1 MEKDVERLDVKVEE
15 MASHLISNMV
25 FYRTNQI
32 SRYRKKLGKNIE
44 RMYEEMDTK
53 RRDQICDDIK
63 KNIDK
68 IQEMIVRNIDDVNN
82 LELTILTFRE
92 TKAKDKYSMG
102 YIW

>member
-1 MEKDVERLDVKVEE
+1 MDEKVERLDVKVEE
-15 MASHLISNMV
+15 MASHLIANMV

-32 SRYRKKLGKNIE
+32 NRYRKKLGRNIE
-44 RMYEEMDTK
+44 KMYEEADAK
-53 RRDQICDDIK
+53 RRDKICEDIR

-82 LELTILTFRE
+82 LEITILTFRE
-92 TKAKDKYSMG
+92 TGTKDPYSMG